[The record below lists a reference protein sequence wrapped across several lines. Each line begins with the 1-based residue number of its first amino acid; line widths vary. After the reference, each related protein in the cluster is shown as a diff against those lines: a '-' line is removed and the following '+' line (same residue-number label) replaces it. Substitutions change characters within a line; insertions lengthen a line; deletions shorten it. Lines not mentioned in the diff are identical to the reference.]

1 MWAGHPG
8 YEAQAYQQQDPFPD
22 PDIGPDSGARPRDFA
37 RPRTES
43 RKAAEQRLFQG
54 MPTNPAFAP
63 YGNPRGGLNRPA
75 AVY

>member
-1 MWAGHPG
+1 MWTGHPG
-8 YEAQAYQQQDPFPD
+8 YEGRAFQQQDPFPD
-22 PDIGPDSGARPRDFA
+22 PDIGPDSGARPRDFV

-54 MPTNPAFAP
+54 LPASPAFAP
-63 YGNPRGGLNRPA
+63 QGYPRGGLNRPA